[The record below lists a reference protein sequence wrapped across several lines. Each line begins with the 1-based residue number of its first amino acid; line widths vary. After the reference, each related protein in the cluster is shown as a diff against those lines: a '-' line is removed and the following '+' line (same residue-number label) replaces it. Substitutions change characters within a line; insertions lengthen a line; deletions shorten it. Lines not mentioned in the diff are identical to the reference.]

1 MALEG
6 HPVVFWTERKLVIHT
21 EGTTI
26 AILKNDGCSN
36 IRTAF
41 RHAKNVQGDKGVS
54 SQLGKLSL
62 TFYSIIF
69 KFFRLYIRAMRLEY
83 I

>member
-6 HPVVFWTERKLVIHT
+6 HPIVFWTERMLVIHT

-36 IRTAF
+36 SRTAF

-54 SQLGKLSL
+54 SQMGKLSL
-62 TFYSIIF
+62 TFTQLFSNSSGYT
-69 KFFRLYIRAMRLEY
+69 LEQCD
-83 I
+83 